1 MPSNQTSH
9 FGSSR
14 PNRGEIQQMRDGN
27 KMKDHRPMSM
37 EEQQKEA
44 SQDGTGKIRR
54 YLDLAEKLFKGDD
67 DPTQDAA

>member
-1 MPSNQTSH
+1 MRE
-9 FGSSR
+9 GS
-14 PNRGEIQQMRDGN
+14 N

-37 EEQQKEA
+37 EEQRKEA

-54 YLDLAEKLFKGDD
+54 YLDLAEKLFNGDD